1 MGKLYSL
8 TGFELSFPDCSA
20 WTTEFMSLFFFSLF
34 PFFPVLVKRP
44 QLLISQLELYFAYH
58 SNQHIFVSMETKP
71 LLSHTIEIF

>member
-44 QLLISQLELYFAYH
+44 
-58 SNQHIFVSMETKP
+58 
-71 LLSHTIEIF
+71 